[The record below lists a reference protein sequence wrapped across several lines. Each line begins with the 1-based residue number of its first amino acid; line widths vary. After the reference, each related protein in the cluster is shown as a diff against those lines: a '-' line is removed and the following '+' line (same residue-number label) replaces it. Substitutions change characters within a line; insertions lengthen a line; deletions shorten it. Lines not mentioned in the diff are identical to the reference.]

1 MKKEQ
6 AIEQVQNSIG
16 SVFTKD
22 DVINLINQIE
32 LQISIETKSG
42 QPSKQWL
49 DKLMNGVLDIIQDAD
64 FTNRENDINID
75 EVQFSIKY
83 GNQIEIDSFEVDASL
98 LQCYIKSEIEE
109 YFGGIVRSCWDD
121 ISEELFPKLVT
132 ILKDI
137 QNDVKDYQTENGIG
151 MMDDIQWQQLLV
163 ERIIAS
169 VESFNHN

>member
-22 DVINLINQIE
+22 DVINIIN
-32 LQISIETKSG
+32 QISIESKSG

-64 FTNRENDINID
+64 FTNTEGDINID

-98 LQCYIKSEIEE
+98 LQSYIKSEIEE
-109 YFGGIVRSCWDD
+109 YFGGIEDD
-121 ISEELFPKLVT
+121 IVEEE
-132 ILKDI
+132 
-137 QNDVKDYQTENGIG
+137 VKEN
-151 MMDDIQWQQLLV
+151 
-163 ERIIAS
+163 
-169 VESFNHN
+169 